1 MINLQFS
8 PFGFYFSKFFLK
20 PIDKIGILMYII
32 LDPHPVGVY
41 GERKR
46 KKKVRE
52 KNGKMNGR
60 KNGFRIPKGGNKNEG

>member
-46 KKKVRE
+46 KKKARKKTE
-52 KNGKMNGR
+52 K
-60 KNGFRIPKGGNKNEG
+60 

>member
-32 LDPHPVGVY
+32 LDPHPVGGVY

-46 KKKVRE
+46 KKKARKKTE
-52 KNGKMNGR
+52 K
-60 KNGFRIPKGGNKNEG
+60 